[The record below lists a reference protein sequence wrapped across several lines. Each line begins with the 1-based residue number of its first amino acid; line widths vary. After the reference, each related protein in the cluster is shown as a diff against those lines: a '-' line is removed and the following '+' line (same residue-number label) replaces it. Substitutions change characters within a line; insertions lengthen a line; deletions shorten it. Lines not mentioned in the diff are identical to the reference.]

1 MLWPLLLRLLLLRW
15 SSGLLL
21 SPLSPTR
28 RLALT
33 HLHLAAPTSVTT
45 EYLLLQNMGR
55 WTLPLLGLA
64 SLLNAGLYFPLFM
77 GADQASDGP
86 LKQSPLAEAIAI
98 PAVVYLSVSAAAVL
112 VPVLLDVVLD
122 MAWVGVGPAS
132 LELVFLILWSFAISL
147 ARVIFLDTPY
157 AVKFYGISQMSL
169 FWVYVCVTFFTLQRV
184 CSKVFTPARVLIAL
198 SLTYLYSIL
207 ELYFFAVDDDHGIR
221 MAVLVAKYGGF
232 SYVMLLHL
240 SFYIILFLEW
250 RTAKTPLTQWFGL
263 LSADVLISIIVS
275 ALYVFAL
282 LVYFSASVV
291 FIKDTG
297 IRNISSEFEYFFI
310 SGSILTSVL
319 ITIIPPKTCESSSK

>member
-1 MLWPLLLRLLLLRW
+1 
-15 SSGLLL
+15 
-21 SPLSPTR
+21 
-28 RLALT
+28 
-33 HLHLAAPTSVTT
+33 
-45 EYLLLQNMGR
+45 MGR
-55 WTLPLLGLA
+55 WTLRLLGLA
-64 SLLNAGLYFPLFM
+64 SLLNAGLYFPLLM

-98 PAVVYLSVSAAAVL
+98 PAVVYLSISAAAVL

-122 MAWVGVGPAS
+122 MAWVGVNPAS
-132 LELVFLILWSFAISL
+132 LEMVFLILWSFAISL
-147 ARVIFLDTPY
+147 ARVTFLHTPY
-157 AVKFYGISQMSL
+157 AVLFYGISQMSL